1 MAMTLIPALRDNTM
15 HGWIYGYGSIL
26 STHNGGLTWVYETP
40 NSLILGVAGTSATEI
55 LVRFRLS
62 HFSLC
67 ILAGLLLHILNRN
80 CANRLLFACRQWQ
93 MFRAT
98 IRTEFGAEQK
108 RSSAF

>member
-62 HFSLC
+62 HFFSLHLGWT
-67 ILAGLLLHILNRN
+67 IITDFKSELRQPPPLRLQTM
-80 CANRLLFACRQWQ
+80 ANVP
-93 MFRAT
+93 
-98 IRTEFGAEQK
+98 GNY
-108 RSSAF
+108 